1 VIYKNFGASVGFS
14 LSLPVYDGNQRK
26 LNHEKLSHTEST
38 RQSYQQTF
46 GIQYNEQVRQLNRE
60 LEMTRKMIP
69 EIKEELELAG
79 SVIRQNKDLL
89 NSGGVSI
96 TDYLLAVRNY
106 IDIQQYL
113 NLYEVKILQIVN
125 EINYWRQ

>member
-1 VIYKNFGASVGFS
+1 
-14 LSLPVYDGNQRK
+14 
-26 LNHEKLSHTEST
+26 
-38 RQSYQQTF
+38 
-46 GIQYNEQVRQLNRE
+46 
-60 LEMTRKMIP
+60 MTKEMIP
-69 EIKEELELAG
+69 QIKDELDLAG
-79 SVIRQNKDLL
+79 SIIRQNKDLL

-113 NLYEVKILQIVN
+113 NQYEVKILQIIN